1 MKLLTIVKL
10 FLLAFWLGA
19 ALFFSVA
26 VAPAAFSVLR
36 GFAVPNA
43 SEIAGTIVTR
53 TLAIVSIS
61 GFVVGLFV
69 LLLTLVVRRHVTK
82 RAFLVQCISA
92 IVLAASTGVG
102 HWVIAARMRAL
113 RMAML
118 LPIDQVAVDDP
129 RRVAFNDLHSY
140 SVTALSIAMIAALIA
155 FLSVASRTS
164 VIKPKKESRGGDY

>member
-10 FLLAFWLGA
+10 FLPAFWLGA

-53 TLAIVSIS
+53 TLAIVSVS
-61 GFVVGLFV
+61 GFVVGLLV
-69 LLLTLVVRRHVTK
+69 LLTTLAVRRHIAK

-102 HWVIAARMRAL
+102 HWIIAARMRAL
-113 RMAML
+113 RVAMV

-129 RRVAFNDLHSY
+129 RRIAFNDLHGY
-140 SVTALSIAMIAALIA
+140 SATALGIAMIAGLVA
-155 FLSVASRTS
+155 FLTVAYRTF
-164 VIKPKKESRGGDY
+164 GDKA

>member
-1 MKLLTIVKL
+1 MKLLTILKL

-36 GFAVPNA
+36 GFAIANA

-53 TLAIVSIS
+53 TLAIVNIS
-61 GFVVGLFV
+61 GFVVGLF
-69 LLLTLVVRRHVTK
+69 LLTTTLLVRRHIAK
-82 RAFLVQCISA
+82 RSFFLECISA

-113 RMAML
+113 RLEML
-118 LPIDQVAVDDP
+118 IPIDQVAADDP
-129 RRVAFNDLHSY
+129 RRVAFNDLHGY
-140 SVTALSIAMIAALIA
+140 SVTALGIAMIAALIA
-155 FLSVASRTS
+155 FVPISSRARVGTN
-164 VIKPKKESRGGDY
+164 G